1 MAFGLGSVESV
12 ATQSFE
18 PFDLEHHLGLLLR
31 LLQPSMGI
39 LLLQLFYEQLTFES
53 CDLVLNGLQSDWL
66 LNLMLFGPLVGLP
79 KLPSV

>member
-12 ATQSFE
+12 AAQSFE
-18 PFDLEHHLGLLLR
+18 PFDLEHHLGLLQR

-66 LNLMLFGPLVGLP
+66 LNLMLFGPLVVLP
-79 KLPSV
+79 MLPSV